1 MPLARSR
8 ATTARLDA
16 EAEGNGMTFN
26 LDLLLHSRSTDSD
39 VRCSLLLA
47 AVRAFQGVAPGADRA
62 ARENALLAEFAEPV
76 VLPDALR
83 GR

>member
-1 MPLARSR
+1 LSDDS
-8 ATTARLDA
+8 TSLDSEA
-16 EAEGNGMTFN
+16 EANSMTFN
-26 LDLLLHSRSTDSD
+26 LDLLLQSRSTDSD

-47 AVRAFQGVAPGADRA
+47 AVRAFQEVAA
-62 ARENALLAEFAEPV
+62 AGDQAGRERTLLAEFAEPV